1 MALTENELH
10 TRQMYDEKAEDW
22 LEHSGG
28 RNRPCFWAE
37 EMTQFMAL
45 LDGDKKILEV
55 GCGPAT
61 DGKYLEASGAAMV
74 LSTDYSETMLAIARK
89 LNPEGYFMKM
99 DMQDLDIRY
108 DSFDGFWATACLL
121 HLENP
126 TIALKELVRVTKN
139 KGVGFIT
146 IKEGVG
152 EIVDERTGYYFK
164 YYQDGNFQKLL
175 SENSMQVIAAGRKAG
190 TPNHDY
196 LTYLVRVNK

>member
-1 MALTENELH
+1 MPLTEREKQ
-10 TRQMYDEKAEDW
+10 TQERYDQSAADW

-37 EMTQFMAL
+37 EMTRFMAQ
-45 LDGDKKILEV
+45 LDGDKKVLEV

-61 DGKYLEASGAAMV
+61 DGKYLEASGATMV
-74 LSTDYSETMLAIARK
+74 LSTDYSETMLAIARE

-121 HLENP
+121 HLEDS
-126 TIALKELVRVTKN
+126 TMALKELVRVTKN
-139 KGVGFIT
+139 RGVGFIT

-152 EIVDERTGYYFK
+152 EAVDERTGFYFR
-164 YYQDGNFQKLL
+164 YYQNEDFQKLL
-175 SENSMQVIAAGRKAG
+175 LENSMQVIAAGRKAG